1 MKPLFLIGFMGCG
14 KSTWGRKLARISKLP
29 FIDLDEKIVE
39 ETGMSIGSY
48 FAEYGEAAFRQV
60 ESDVLKSVSS
70 SEAAVISTG
79 GGAPCYYD
87 NMEWMNQTGIT
98 VYLELPAGVL
108 LSRLVGKEGTKRPLL
123 AGKTNDEIL
132 SFIEDKLAERKPF
145 YEQAEVV
152 VDAMRSSPQK
162 LWTELLENNQ

>member
-48 FAEYGEAAFRQV
+48 FSEYGEVAFRQV
-60 ESDVLKSVSS
+60 ESDVLKSVSG

-108 LSRLVGKEGTKRPLL
+108 LSRLVGKEGSKRPLL

-132 SFIEDKLAERKPF
+132 YFIEDKLAERRPF
-145 YEQAEVV
+145 YEQAAVV

-162 LWTELLENNQ
+162 LWDDLLENNQ

>member
-48 FAEYGEAAFRQV
+48 FSEYGEAAFRQV
-60 ESDVLKSVSS
+60 ESDVLKRVFS

-79 GGAPCYYD
+79 GGAPCYFD

-132 SFIEDKLAERKPF
+132 YFIEDKLAERRPF
-145 YEQAEVV
+145 YEQAAVV

-162 LWTELLENNQ
+162 LWDDLLENNQ

>member
-145 YEQAEVV
+145 YEQAKVV

>member
-1 MKPLFLIGFMGCG
+1 MGCG

>member
-1 MKPLFLIGFMGCG
+1 IH
-14 KSTWGRKLARISKLP
+14 
-29 FIDLDEKIVE
+29 LDEKIVE

-48 FAEYGEAAFRQV
+48 FDEYGEAAFRQV
-60 ESDVLKSVSS
+60 ESVVLKSVSS
-70 SEAAVISTG
+70 RVAPVIAFV
-79 GGAPCYYD
+79 GGAPCYYV
-87 NMEWMNQTGIT
+87 NMEWMNHTGIT
-98 VYLELPAGVL
+98 VYLEMPAGIL

>member
-1 MKPLFLIGFMGCG
+1 VKPLFLIGFMGCG

>member
-1 MKPLFLIGFMGCG
+1 MGCG

-123 AGKTNDEIL
+123 AGKINDEIL

>member
-1 MKPLFLIGFMGCG
+1 MGCG

-162 LWTELLENNQ
+162 LWTELLENNH

>member
-1 MKPLFLIGFMGCG
+1 MGCG

-145 YEQAEVV
+145 YEQAAVV

-162 LWTELLENNQ
+162 LWNDLLENNQ